1 MGSPKRLA
9 RIAGLLYL
17 VVGILGG
24 FAFAGVYSAMYVAG
38 DAAATASNLVA
49 NAGLV
54 RIGVAADLIQ
64 VVVWVFLSLTLYVLL
79 RHVSAYAARAMV
91 VLVAIGA
98 SISFLNILFEFQG
111 MRVATDPTYLAAVG
125 TAGSTALAMLMLDLQ
140 HYGYAIAGIFFGLW
154 LVPLGYLAFKSG
166 MFPKVLGIVLVV
178 GGIGYLFDTL
188 ATFVAP
194 ELTAM
199 IHPVAALLGVVAEI
213 SLLAY
218 LLIKGVRS
226 PARWIGRPRQLR
238 SPRQRLRR
246 SRRAGPIP
254 PVAAALAAA
263 TVPDLHRHG
272 AHLLRPKE
280 SIAMTQSPTMAA
292 QTEFTTSQ
300 PTERADPAWI
310 RPWLRAEGL
319 ATRGRA
325 RGLPVPRASVVGVRP
340 APDRPRRIDA
350 RIRSWSARRGDR
362 LQRGS

>member
-1 MGSPKRLA
+1 
-9 RIAGLLYL
+9 
-17 VVGILGG
+17 
-24 FAFAGVYSAMYVAG
+24 MYVAG

-64 VVVWVFLSLTLYVLL
+64 VAVWVFLALTLYVLL

-194 ELTAM
+194 ELT
-199 IHPVAALLGVVAEI
+199 PLDPPGCRAARW
-213 SLLAY
+213 SSPRSRSSRY

-226 PARWIGRPRQLR
+226 PRPMDRP
-238 SPRQRLRR
+238 S
-246 SRRAGPIP
+246 SVGSD
-254 PVAAALAAA
+254 
-263 TVPDLHRHG
+263 TVP
-272 AHLLRPKE
+272 
-280 SIAMTQSPTMAA
+280 
-292 QTEFTTSQ
+292 
-300 PTERADPAWI
+300 
-310 RPWLRAEGL
+310 
-319 ATRGRA
+319 
-325 RGLPVPRASVVGVRP
+325 AS
-340 APDRPRRIDA
+340 A
-350 RIRSWSARRGDR
+350 
-362 LQRGS
+362 